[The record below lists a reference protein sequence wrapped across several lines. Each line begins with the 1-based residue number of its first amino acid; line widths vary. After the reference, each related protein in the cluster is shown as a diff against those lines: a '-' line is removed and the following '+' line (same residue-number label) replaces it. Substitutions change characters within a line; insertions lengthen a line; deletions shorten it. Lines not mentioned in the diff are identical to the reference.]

1 MKGVVVYD
9 TYYGNTKKVA
19 EAIVEQIKADG
30 HEAELR
36 SVREKFPSP
45 PNGDFLFVGSPNR
58 MSKVSGKTKRFVKK
72 LDVDSWKSKPIAVF
86 VTVGQMPA
94 ETADE
99 KEKARAQ
106 KWILEAGPKLRD
118 FAKARGLNVV
128 DKVLHVPVKDSK
140 GPLVDNG
147 IELTKQYTHE
157 FVATLKK

>member
-36 SVREKFPSP
+36 SVREKFLSP
-45 PNGDFLFVGSPNR
+45 PKGDFLFVGSPNR
-58 MSKVSGKTKRFVKK
+58 MSKVSGKTKRFVKR